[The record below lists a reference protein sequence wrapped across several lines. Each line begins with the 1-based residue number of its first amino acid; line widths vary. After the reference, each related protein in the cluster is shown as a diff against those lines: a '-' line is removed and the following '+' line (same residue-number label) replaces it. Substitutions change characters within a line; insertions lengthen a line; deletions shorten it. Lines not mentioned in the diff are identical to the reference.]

1 MNGGSVNVL
10 RNAYFGSTLLT
21 AYFSFKTPTG
31 SELSEQKVIATSD
44 KFALN
49 SQVAMMF
56 YDDDANVRST
66 YQRFYMLGTDS
77 LSWDPMAQRA
87 EGVNKTI
94 TGGAEQKNDSHY
106 IELLAACAALDFYNT
121 NDERLK
127 EKKQHADTDYI
138 YRAVS
143 EDGRF
148 EFEDFVGQ
156 QRAGEFARKFG
167 TLLTFAL
174 FCNGEDDFVESVRCG
189 GQKEITE
196 FTGME
201 VTQVEYLKK
210 YFGLLFFTRGEGRLA
225 EGWVQQLHRSA
236 GGGDRFLFN
245 ASLFGFST
253 FKELMK
259 VDWNKEL
266 YRSEGLGKDNNY
278 KKSGIF
284 SGSKFDPFKKAFI
297 AERENTQGWKAV
309 TNRGEQLYKLV
320 YDTLGK
326 LYQFN

>member
-1 MNGGSVNVL
+1 M
-10 RNAYFGSTLLT
+10 
-21 AYFSFKTPTG
+21 
-31 SELSEQKVIATSD
+31 
-44 KFALN
+44 
-49 SQVAMMF
+49 
-56 YDDDANVRST
+56 
-66 YQRFYMLGTDS
+66 
-77 LSWDPMAQRA
+77 
-87 EGVNKTI
+87 
-94 TGGAEQKNDSHY
+94 
-106 IELLAACAALDFYNT
+106 
-121 NDERLK
+121 
-127 EKKQHADTDYI
+127 
-138 YRAVS
+138 
-143 EDGRF
+143 
-148 EFEDFVGQ
+148 
-156 QRAGEFARKFG
+156 
-167 TLLTFAL
+167 
-174 FCNGEDDFVESVRCG
+174 ESVRCG

-266 YRSEGLGKDNNY
+266 YRNEGLGKDNNY

-297 AERENTQGWKAV
+297 AERENTQGWKAI